1 MNKKQELVG
10 KFLKRDL
17 EGTKLFAAFN
27 DDCKE
32 SIKAADARRKGE
44 EDHLQELY
52 KKYGRDTVASSERT
66 SPGDDY
72 VRAKNH
78 AEKHCQEL
86 KMAYTQACSIAIE
99 SGALCCQ
106 VPVEMTIPG
115 RSVYIELSGM
125 RLFFQGKRIE
135 LPKHLIG
142 KDPLECEAFAD
153 WIIETMI
160 SEGNLFAWYALRK
173 ELNN

>member
-32 SIKAADARRKGE
+32 SIKEAEARKEAE
-44 EDHLQELY
+44 EDRLRERY
-52 KKYGRDTVASSERT
+52 KEYDKDTIAFSERT
-66 SPGDDY
+66 AP
-72 VRAKNH
+72 
-78 AEKHCQEL
+78 AEEFSQSKKVAEDRLQERC
-86 KMAYTQACSIAIE
+86 KTYTQACSIAIE
-99 SGALCCQ
+99 SGVLCCQ

-115 RSVYIELSGM
+115 HSVYIELSGM
-125 RLFFQGKRIE
+125 RLFFQEKKIE

-142 KDPLECEAFAD
+142 KDPIECEAFAD
-153 WIIETMI
+153 WIIQTMI
-160 SEGNLFAWYALRK
+160 MEGNVFVWHALRK
-173 ELNN
+173 ELNS